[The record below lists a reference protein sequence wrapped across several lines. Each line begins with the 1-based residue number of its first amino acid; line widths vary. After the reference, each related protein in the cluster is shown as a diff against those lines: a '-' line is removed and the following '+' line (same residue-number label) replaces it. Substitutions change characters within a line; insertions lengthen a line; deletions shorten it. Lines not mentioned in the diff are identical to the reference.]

1 MDFPW
6 MDSPWMGTHGWFPHS
21 CDLPWM
27 EPTMNGIPTD
37 RFPWLGP
44 LWMDPRGWD
53 PSGWQCQAKP
63 CLLSWDLFSQSCSCL
78 AGIAGSVATLL
89 HDAVMNPAEGN
100 SWDAGINP
108 SWLFSLCAWP
118 GESRDKSL
126 LPLSL
131 GKNRK
136 KFRAVPSSESS
147 KTTKPRG
154 LIPLSLG
161 KRGRAARG
169 N

>member
-1 MDFPW
+1 MDGFPMDGNPW
-6 MDSPWMGTHGWFPHS
+6 MVSPQLGSPMDGAHYEWNPHRQ
-21 CDLPWM
+21 
-27 EPTMNGIPTD
+27 IPVAGSPLD
-37 RFPWLGP
+37 GSPWLGS
-44 LWMDPRGWD
+44 LWMAVPGQAL
-53 PSGWQCQAKP
+53 PSELGFV
-63 CLLSWDLFSQSCSCL
+63 FSNCSCL